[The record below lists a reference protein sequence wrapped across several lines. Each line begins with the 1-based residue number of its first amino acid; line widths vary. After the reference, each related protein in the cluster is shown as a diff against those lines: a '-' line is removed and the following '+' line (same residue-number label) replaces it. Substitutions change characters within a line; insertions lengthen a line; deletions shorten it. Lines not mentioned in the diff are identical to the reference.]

1 MSVAVCNEA
10 FFIFLLFQV
19 SSESLQAVTLSDLA
33 RSKGL
38 SPINNWWG
46 FITEPVGAAGSSL
59 VIKLVDTL
67 ALNHSWNSGPI
78 EALGGLCSLL
88 GNFFC
93 EIFSLL
99 SLHLY
104 PVVVFMSD
112 CSSRQSWP
120 NSSFDNCFLPSF
132 LPFQFSLL
140 LSFVPWAKVLNLLG
154 WLLLPGRLWE
164 CCLAQGGCNSAASQ
178 LYQVFFQLL

>member
-88 GNFFC
+88 GIFFVR
-93 EIFSLL
+93 FF
-99 SLHLY
+99 H
-104 PVVVFMSD
+104 
-112 CSSRQSWP
+112 CSAFISIPWW
-120 NSSFDNCFLPSF
+120 FLCRTVHPGS
-132 LPFQFSLL
+132 
-140 LSFVPWAKVLNLLG
+140 
-154 WLLLPGRLWE
+154 PGRIPVLIIVF
-164 CCLAQGGCNSAASQ
+164 CPASFHFSSACWSP
-178 LYQVFFQLL
+178 LFPEPRC